1 MVVSDGS
8 GSVRGSVLDPGGLR
22 SLGEHMPLLLDQIEA
37 DESTPADGGTSGQR
51 WRRRWNLAASSLRAH
66 PVGLVAAVVLAGFV
80 TVVVFAGSFSPYDPL
95 AQSVQDRLSPPS
107 GAHPFGTDQLGRD
120 VFSRVIFGGRVSVP
134 AAILVVVISM
144 AVGSLVGLVSGFVGS
159 WIDDVLMRVTDV
171 FFAFPVVILAMAIA
185 ASLGPSLK
193 NGIIALAFVMWP
205 LYARVVR
212 SVTLDLRSREFVL
225 AARIAGKPTRSILLR
240 VILPN
245 AMPTAL
251 VIGAVDIGRAIVNL
265 AVLSFIGLGARPPTP
280 EWGSM
285 VADGAQVTASWWVS
299 TFPGLAILVLVLG
312 FNLVGDALRDFLD
325 PFSKSRVA
333 E

>member
-1 MVVSDGS
+1 MVGDGGGPIP
-8 GSVRGSVLDPGGLR
+8 GSTLDPDGLR
-22 SLGEHMPLLLDQIEA
+22 NLGRAVPLLLDQTEPDELAAA
-37 DESTPADGGTSGQR
+37 DAGGSGR
-51 WRRRWNLAASSLRAH
+51 GWSRRWHLAASSFRAH
-66 PVGLVAAVVLAGFV
+66 PVGLAAAVVIAAFV
-80 TVVVFAGSFSPYDPL
+80 AVVVFAGSFAPYDPL

-120 VFSRVIFGGRVSVP
+120 VLSRVIFGGRVSVP
-134 AAILVVVISM
+134 AAILVVLISM

-185 ASLGPSLK
+185 ASLGPSLR
-193 NGIIALAFVMWP
+193 NGIIALAVVMWP

-225 AARIAGKPTRSILLR
+225 AAKIAGKPTRSILLR
-240 VILPN
+240 TILPN

-299 TFPGLAILVLVLG
+299 TFPGVAILVLVLG
-312 FNLVGDALRDFLD
+312 FNLIGDALRDFLD

-333 E
+333 A

>member
-1 MVVSDGS
+1 
-8 GSVRGSVLDPGGLR
+8 
-22 SLGEHMPLLLDQIEA
+22 
-37 DESTPADGGTSGQR
+37 
-51 WRRRWNLAASSLRAH
+51 
-66 PVGLVAAVVLAGFV
+66 
-80 TVVVFAGSFSPYDPL
+80 
-95 AQSVQDRLSPPS
+95 
-107 GAHPFGTDQLGRD
+107 
-120 VFSRVIFGGRVSVP
+120 
-134 AAILVVVISM
+134 
-144 AVGSLVGLVSGFVGS
+144 
-159 WIDDVLMRVTDV
+159 
-171 FFAFPVVILAMAIA
+171 
-185 ASLGPSLK
+185 
-193 NGIIALAFVMWP
+193 
-205 LYARVVR
+205 
-212 SVTLDLRSREFVL
+212 
-225 AARIAGKPTRSILLR
+225 